1 MTETGSSLERVLE
14 GLSDA
19 QKADLQRVAADLGI
33 EPTDALW
40 SVLAAL
46 EYYKGLYEQVPG
58 TINRTVE
65 GLLEKVKETTARELE
80 SSRAKVE
87 ESLVAAVSGAAQ
99 NIVGAI
105 SRRRLIQW
113 AAGGFAAA
121 LTLCAVVFYSGF
133 AVGNSAGYAHGRSDT
148 LDLNA
153 AASWAATPVGMEAF
167 RLYQAGDLPHLS
179 NCDLPGWM
187 VKNGVCFPQASRG
200 RVYGWN
206 VNK

>member
-1 MTETGSSLERVLE
+1 MIEAESSLERVLE

-19 QKADLQRVAADLGI
+19 QKEDLQRVAANLGI

-46 EYYKGLYEQVPG
+46 EYYRHLYAEIPG
-58 TINRTVE
+58 EINRTVE
-65 GLLEKVKETTARELE
+65 GLLEKVKETTNTELE
-80 SSRAKVE
+80 ASRARVE
-87 ESLVAAVSGAAQ
+87 ESLVAAVSGAAET
-99 NIVGAI
+99 IASTV

-121 LTLCAVVFYSGF
+121 LVLCGSVFFGGF
-133 AVGNSAGYAHGRSDT
+133 AIGNSAGYAHGKADAI
-148 LDLNA
+148 DLNA

-179 NCDLPGWM
+179 NCDLPGWV
-187 VKNGVCFPQASRG
+187 VKNGVCFPQASKG